1 MPWASTLQAAMVHAS
16 RTWTYSQT
24 RCMVMSLSNISRC
37 EGGGVSHGE
46 IRRLRKPTS
55 LRCTGRKTSALRC
68 PLHFYLTLLCH
79 LVELRAVL
87 ARIMPPRRPSYVPSF
102 VQDCPHPK
110 YSPHASRHRGE
121 LSSTAIPARF
131 HPPRLR
137 RPPRLHSPPY
147 ILRPWY
153 IP

>member
-1 MPWASTLQAAMVHAS
+1 MLPWCTQVVPGPAPRRGAWWCPSV
-16 RTWTYSQT
+16 TY
-24 RCMVMSLSNISRC
+24 RDVR
-37 EGGGVSHGE
+37 GGVSHGE

-131 HPPRLR
+131 HPPRL
-137 RPPRLHSPPY
+137 
-147 ILRPWY
+147 
-153 IP
+153 